1 MRVMAV
7 TILTIGA
14 MLIALPTR
22 AQTYDPNFPI
32 CLQTYGRAG
41 NYIDCHYTSRAQCQL
56 SASGIAAQCITNPYF
71 AWANA
76 GTTYKRHL
84 RSHH

>member
-1 MRVMAV
+1 MRMSAV

-14 MLIALPTR
+14 ILIAAPTR

-41 NYIDCHYTSRAQCQL
+41 NYIDCHYSSMAQCRL
-56 SASGIAAQCITNPYF
+56 SAWGIAAQCITNPYF
-71 AWANA
+71 APVGA
-76 GTTYKRHL
+76 GKVFGRRH
-84 RSHH
+84 RND